1 MGVGMIKGFTG
12 FDPARL
18 YGAGVAPAPPA
29 AGAAGAPTFADQLRG
44 ALQEVNRLQGARDE
58 KVQGMVAGTVQN
70 PHDVMIATEEAQ
82 LAFELMLE
90 VRNRLIES
98 YQEIMRLQV

>member
-1 MGVGMIKGFTG
+1 MGVGMVKGMPG
-12 FDPARL
+12 LDLARL
-18 YGAGVAPAPPA
+18 YGAGAAPA
-29 AGAAGAPTFADQLRG
+29 APVANSPSFADQLRG
-44 ALQEVNRLQGARDE
+44 ALQEVNRLQGARDDT
-58 KVQGMVAGTVQN
+58 VQGMVAGTVQN

>member
-1 MGVGMIKGFTG
+1 MGVGMIKGFPG
-12 FDPARL
+12 IDPSRL
-18 YGAGVAPAPPA
+18 YGTGAAPASPA
-29 AGAAGAPTFADQLRG
+29 AGAPSFADQLRG

-58 KVQGMVAGTVQN
+58 TVQGMVAGKVEN

>member
-1 MGVGMIKGFTG
+1 MGVGMVKGIPG
-12 FDPARL
+12 LDLARL
-18 YGAGVAPAPPA
+18 YGAGAAPAAPA
-29 AGAAGAPTFADQLRG
+29 ANGPSFADQLRG

-58 KVQGMVAGTVQN
+58 TVQGMVAGTVQN